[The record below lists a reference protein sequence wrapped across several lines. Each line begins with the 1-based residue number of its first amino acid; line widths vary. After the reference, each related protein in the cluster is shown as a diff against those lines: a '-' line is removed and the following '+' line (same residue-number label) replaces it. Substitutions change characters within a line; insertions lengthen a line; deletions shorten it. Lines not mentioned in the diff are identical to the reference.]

1 MNSKQLSITINKNN
15 FEFLE
20 NISKKK
26 KKNRSEVIDSILN
39 EYKKY
44 LLKKEVEAGFS
55 AQNQEDL
62 DLSNS
67 DFSNYLELIKEN
79 E

>member
-1 MNSKQLSITINKNN
+1 MSSKQLSITINKNN
-15 FEFLE
+15 FDFLE
-20 NISKKK
+20 NIAKKK
-26 KKNRSEVIDSILN
+26 NKNRSEIIDSILG

-44 LLKKEVEAGFS
+44 LLKKEIEAGFS
-55 AQNQEDL
+55 NQNKEDL

-67 DFSNYLELIKEN
+67 DFKNYLNLIEKN